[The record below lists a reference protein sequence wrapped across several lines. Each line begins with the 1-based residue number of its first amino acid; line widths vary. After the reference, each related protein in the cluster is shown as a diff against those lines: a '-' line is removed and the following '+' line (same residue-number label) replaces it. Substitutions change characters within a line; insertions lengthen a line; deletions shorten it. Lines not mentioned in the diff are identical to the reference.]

1 MIILVIKTFSY
12 SSSAYSC
19 HLFLISSVPVFYC
32 AHPCM
37 KCSFDT
43 SDFLEEIS
51 SLSQSIVF
59 FYFFALF
66 IDKAFLSL
74 LVILW
79 NSAFSWVY
87 LFFSPLPFASLL
99 FSAICKASSNSHFAF
114 LHFFFLGDDLHPC
127 LLYNVMNLHP

>member
-12 SSSAYSC
+12 TSSAYSC
-19 HLFLISSVPVFYC
+19 HLFLISSVSVLYC

-87 LFFSPLPFASLL
+87 LSLFSLL
-99 FSAICKASSNSHFAF
+99 FTSF
-114 LHFFFLGDDLHPC
+114 LSYL
-127 LLYNVMNLHP
+127 

>member
-19 HLFLISSVPVFYC
+19 HLFLISSVSVFYC

-87 LFFSPLPFASLL
+87 LSLFSLL
-99 FSAICKASSNSHFAF
+99 FTSF
-114 LHFFFLGDDLHPC
+114 LSYL
-127 LLYNVMNLHP
+127 